1 MYELVLLKL
10 IFRMVGEQS
19 TWGAPRIHVE
29 LKMLGFDLSE
39 RTVLRWM
46 RKDTAAGLETLEQ
59 EAHFLRNVSVP
70 NQSSAKD
77 LS

>member
-1 MYELVLLKL
+1 MY
-10 IFRMVGEQS
+10 EQS